1 MIEDDRLPKKQLY
14 ILYLEDVPKHK
25 WACKAVGISD
35 DTSKRWRDE
44 DSDFADA
51 CEIALSSWVRR
62 NVKKSS
68 PEFQLERLLSEDFKE
83 RKDVTSGDK
92 PIPIYPVNV
101 PGNNSNQED
110 KPIK

>member
-1 MIEDDRLPKKQLY
+1 MIQDDRLPKKELY

-83 RKDVTSGDK
+83 RKDFTTGDK
-92 PIPIYPVNV
+92 PFQIADVNLPKNISV
-101 PGNNSNQED
+101 PED
-110 KPIK
+110 KPAE

>member
-1 MIEDDRLPKKQLY
+1 MIDDDRLPKKQLY
-14 ILYLEDVPKHK
+14 VLYLEDVPKHK

-44 DSDFADA
+44 DPDFADA

-68 PEFQLERLLSEDFKE
+68 PEFQLERLLAEDFKE
-83 RKDVTSGDK
+83 RKDITSGDK
-92 PIPIYPVNV
+92 PFALGEIDVPKNISIP
-101 PGNNSNQED
+101 ED
-110 KPIK
+110 KQTD